1 MPEAAVRADRSAI
14 AAGTGWVATIPRFGL
29 SAAQPA
35 IRIDGDIEAPGIA
48 VVHNRSVMF
57 DGALYNGAD
66 LAREF
71 GLSSTTTPA
80 AVVAHAWQ
88 TWGVSALDR
97 LKGIFLLAVAD
108 HGGESITIARDPLG
122 VYPGF
127 YVLTGDAL
135 HVSTSVAPL
144 LSAKGVSRAVNRI
157 AIADHLCHRWPDP
170 EETYFEQVRR
180 LPPANVLTVTA
191 TGVSRR
197 QYWDPDPIDRPT
209 RWATDDELDQFESV
223 LDRAVSRAM
232 GFGPTGIFLSG
243 GFDSISVAAFA
254 TDIAR
259 RTAQRDP
266 IALSLAFPDPSC
278 NEEMVQRGV
287 AKGLGLDQILLS
299 FDDALG
305 GRGLI
310 EAATDLIA
318 QWPVPMLNLWNP
330 AYGALAARG
339 RARGCRVILTGNGGD
354 EWLAVSPFLAA
365 DLIKSLDVVGFIRFA
380 TTLKRSYRASRLSLW
395 RGAVW
400 TFGLRP
406 LMSAALGRM
415 APVAWRESRERR
427 LIASTPAWIAPD
439 RALRAQMD
447 ARAGRNLADPNPP
460 AGFYRRDA
468 RTALDHPLMAI
479 ELEEHFEFSRRL
491 GVRLLHPYWDADL
504 VDLLARIPPS
514 VLNRGGRTKGMVRHA
529 LARRFPG
536 LGFER
541 QKKVAATSF
550 YHRILLE
557 DGPRL
562 WRAMGGAS
570 ELARLEIVDA
580 RMLEST
586 VHALFA
592 GAQPQQLYR
601 LWDVLG
607 LEAWLRAQTN

>member
-1 MPEAAVRADRSAI
+1 MLEAAVRADRSVT
-14 AAGTGWVATIPRFGL
+14 AADTGWVATLPRFTRASSDLLIRVSGDQAPRI
-29 SAAQPA
+29 AAA
-35 IRIDGDIEAPGIA
+35 GDISA
-48 VVHNRSVMF
+48 VF
-57 DGALYNGAD
+57 DGTLYNGPE
-66 LAREF
+66 LARE
-71 GLSSTTTPA
+71 LELPA
-80 AVVAHAWQ
+80 GASPAIVAANAWQ
-88 TWGVSALDR
+88 VWGPAALDR
-97 LKGIFLLAVAD
+97 LKGIFLVGIVDRRAR
-108 HGGESITIARDPLG
+108 SIAIARDPLG

-127 YVLTGDAL
+127 YVLAPDAL

-144 LSAKGVSRAVNRI
+144 LHVKGVSRAVNRI

-180 LPPANVLTVTA
+180 LPPANVVTVTSV
-191 TGVSRR
+191 GVTRR
-197 QYWDPDPIDRPT
+197 QYWDPYPIDQAT
-209 RWATDDELDQFESV
+209 RWASEEELDQFETV

-259 RTAQRDP
+259 RTAQPDP
-266 IALSLAFPDPSC
+266 IALSLAFPDPTC
-278 NEEMVQRGV
+278 NEEVVQRGV
-287 AKGLGLDQILLS
+287 AKGLGIDQVLLS
-299 FDDALG
+299 FEEALG

-310 EAATDLIA
+310 EAATGLIA
-318 QWPVPMLNLWNP
+318 EWPVPMLNLWNP
-330 AYGALAARG
+330 AYATLAARG

-380 TTLKRSYRASRLSLW
+380 ATLKRSYSASRLSLW
-395 RGAVW
+395 RGSVW

-406 LMSAALGRM
+406 LLSAAVGRV
-415 APVAWRESRERR
+415 APAWWRRSREQR

-468 RTALDHPLMAI
+468 RTAFDHPLMAI

-504 VDLLARIPPS
+504 VDLLARIPPPL
-514 VLNRGGRTKGMVRHA
+514 LNRGGRAKGMVRHT

-541 QKKVAATSF
+541 HKKVAATSF

-557 DGPRL
+557 EGPRL
-562 WRAMGGAS
+562 WRAMGGAR

-586 VHALFA
+586 VHALCA
-592 GAQPQQLYR
+592 GAQSQQLYR

-607 LEAWLRAQTN
+607 LEAWLRAQAN

>member
-1 MPEAAVRADRSAI
+1 MPEAVLTADRSA
-14 AAGTGWVATIPRFGL
+14 AARDAGWVASLPRHVG
-29 SAAQPA
+29 SGSSIRVDGNQAPA
-35 IRIDGDIEAPGIA
+35 IASAPTL
-48 VVHNRSVMF
+48 SVLF
-57 DGALYNGAD
+57 DGALYNGPE
-66 LAREF
+66 LARE
-71 GLSSTTTPA
+71 LDLPTTA
-80 AVVAHAWQ
+80 AAAAIVVAAWQ
-88 TWGVSALDR
+88 QWGPAALDR
-97 LKGIFLLAVAD
+97 LKGIFLLAVLD
-108 HGGESITIARDPLG
+108 RHRESIAIARDPLG

-127 YVLTGDAL
+127 YVLSLDAV

-144 LSAKGVSRAVNRI
+144 LDVPGVSRAVNRL
-157 AIADHLCHRWPDP
+157 ALADHLCHRWPDP

-180 LPPANVLTVTA
+180 LPPANVVTVTPS
-191 TGVSRR
+191 GMSRR
-197 QYWDPDPIDRPT
+197 QYWDPDPVDQPT
-209 RWATDDELDQFESV
+209 RWATDEELDQFETV

-232 GFGPTGIFLSG
+232 AFGPVGIFLSG

-259 RTAQRDP
+259 RTGQRDP
-266 IALSLAFPDPSC
+266 VALSLAFPDPSC
-278 NEEMVQRGV
+278 NEEIVQRGV
-287 AKGLGLDQILLS
+287 AKGLGIDQILLS

-310 EAATDLIA
+310 EAATELIA
-318 QWPVPMLNLWNP
+318 EWPVPMLNLWNP
-330 AYGALAARG
+330 AYASLSARG

-365 DLIKSLDVVGFIRFA
+365 DLIKSLDVVNFVRFA
-380 TTLKRSYRASRLSLW
+380 ATLKRSYRASRLSLW

-406 LMSAALGRM
+406 LMSAAVGRI
-415 APVAWRESRERR
+415 APTWWRRSREQR
-427 LIASTPAWIAPD
+427 LISSTPAWIAPD
-439 RALRAQMD
+439 RTLRAQMD
-447 ARAGRNLADPNPP
+447 ARAGRNLGDPNPP
-460 AGFYRRDA
+460 TGFYRRDA

-504 VDLLARIPPS
+504 VDLLARIPPQ
-514 VLNRGGRTKGMVRHA
+514 VLNRGGRAKGMVRHT

-541 QKKVAATSF
+541 HKKVAATSF
-550 YHRILLE
+550 YHRILIE

-562 WRAMGGAS
+562 WREMGGVR
-570 ELARLEIVDA
+570 ELERLEIVDA

-586 VHALFA
+586 VHALFT
-592 GAQPQQLYR
+592 GARPQQLYR

-607 LEAWLRAQTN
+607 LEAWLRAQRN

>member
-1 MPEAAVRADRSAI
+1 MPEAARANRLTSGDA
-14 AAGTGWVATIPRFGL
+14 GWVATLPRVPSL
-29 SAAQPA
+29 DAS
-35 IRIDGDIEAPGIA
+35 IRIAGSESPALASIGD
-48 VVHNRSVMF
+48 VSVAF
-57 DGALYNGAD
+57 DGALYNTAS
-66 LAREF
+66 LAGEL
-71 GLSSTTTPA
+71 GLAPA
-80 AVVAHAWQ
+80 AGPAEVIAHAWQ
-88 TWGVSALDR
+88 RWESSALDR
-97 LKGIFLLAVAD
+97 LKGIFLLVVAD
-108 HGGESITIARDPLG
+108 RRRNCVAVARDPLG
-122 VYPGF
+122 VYPVF
-127 YVLTGDAL
+127 YVIDAQAV

-144 LSAKGVSRAVNRI
+144 LNVNGVSRAVNRI
-157 AIADHLCHRWPDP
+157 ALADHLCHRWPDP

-180 LPPANVLTVTA
+180 LPPANVVTVTSV
-191 TGVSRR
+191 GVSRR
-197 QYWDPDPIDRPT
+197 QYWDPDPINRPT
-209 RWATDDELDQFESV
+209 NWATEEELNQFDTV

-232 GFGPTGIFLSG
+232 AFGPTGIFLSG

-278 NEEMVQRGV
+278 NEEIVQRGV
-287 AKGLGLDQILLS
+287 AKGLGIDQILLS
-299 FDDALG
+299 FEDALG
-305 GRGLI
+305 ARGLI
-310 EAATDLIA
+310 EAATALIA
-318 QWPVPMLNLWNP
+318 EWPVPMLNLWNP
-330 AYGALAARG
+330 AYAALAARG

-380 TTLKRSYRASRLSLW
+380 ATLKRSYRASRLSLW
-395 RGAVW
+395 RGAIW

-406 LMSAALGRM
+406 LMSAALGRA
-415 APVAWRESRERR
+415 APTWWRSSRERR

-468 RTALDHPLMAI
+468 RTAFDHPLMAI

-514 VLNRGGRTKGMVRHA
+514 LLNRGGRAKGMVRHT

-541 QKKVAATSF
+541 HKKVAATSF

-557 DGPRL
+557 DAPRL
-562 WRAMGGAS
+562 WRAMGGAR
-570 ELARLEIVDA
+570 ELARMEIVDA

>member
-1 MPEAAVRADRSAI
+1 MPEAAARATRLTT
-14 AAGTGWVATIPRFGL
+14 AADAGWVATISRVLSSNASIRMSGVASPVVASLGDL
-29 SAAQPA
+29 SA
-35 IRIDGDIEAPGIA
+35 
-48 VVHNRSVMF
+48 MF
-57 DGALYNGAD
+57 DGALYNAAD
-66 LAREF
+66 LTSELR
-71 GLSSTTTPA
+71 LPSHTTA
-80 AVVAHAWQ
+80 AEVVAHSWQ
-88 TWGVSALDR
+88 RWGSRALDR
-97 LKGIFLLAVAD
+97 LKGVFLLGVAD
-108 HGGESITIARDPLG
+108 RRQGSIYIARDPLG

-127 YVLTGDAL
+127 YVIDGEAVHL
-135 HVSTSVAPL
+135 STSVAPL
-144 LSAKGVSRAVNRI
+144 LSVDGVSRAVNRI
-157 AIADHLCHRWPDP
+157 ALADHLCHRWPDS

-180 LPPANVLTVTA
+180 LPPGNVVTVTTA
-191 TGVSRR
+191 GAARR
-197 QYWDPDPIDRPT
+197 QYWDPDPLDQPT
-209 RWATDDELDQFESV
+209 KWATEDELDQFDTV

-232 GFGPTGIFLSG
+232 AFGPTGVFLSG

-254 TDIAR
+254 TDHAR
-259 RTAQRDP
+259 RTAQADP
-266 IALSLAFPDPSC
+266 IALSLAFPDPTC
-278 NEEMVQRGV
+278 NEEIVQRGV
-287 AKGLGLDQILLS
+287 AKGLGIDQILLS

-310 EAATDLIA
+310 EAATAMIA
-318 QWPVPMLNLWNP
+318 EWPVPMLNLWNP
-330 AYGALAARG
+330 AYAALAARG

-365 DLIKSLDVVGFIRFA
+365 DLIKSLDIVGFVRFA

-395 RGAVW
+395 RGAIW

-406 LMSAALGRM
+406 LMSAALGRV
-415 APVAWRESRERR
+415 APTWWRRSRERR
-427 LIASTPAWIAPD
+427 LIASTPLWIAPD
-439 RALRAQMD
+439 RTLRAQMD
-447 ARAGRNLADPNPP
+447 ARAGHNLADPNPP

-468 RTALDHPLMAI
+468 RTAFDHPLMAI

-504 VDLLARIPPS
+504 VDLLARIPPPL
-514 VLNRGGRTKGMVRHA
+514 LNRGGRAKGMVRHT

-541 QKKVAATSF
+541 HKKVAATRF
-550 YHRILLE
+550 YHRILLQ

-562 WRAMGGAS
+562 WHAMGGVR
-570 ELARLEIVDA
+570 EIARVESTETKT
-580 RMLEST
+580 LEST

>member
-1 MPEAAVRADRSAI
+1 
-14 AAGTGWVATIPRFGL
+14 
-29 SAAQPA
+29 
-35 IRIDGDIEAPGIA
+35 
-48 VVHNRSVMF
+48 MF

-66 LAREF
+66 LARDL
-71 GLSSTTTPA
+71 GIAPTNTA
-80 AVVAHAWQ
+80 ADIVTAAWQ
-88 TWGVSALDR
+88 RWRDSALER
-97 LKGIFLLAVAD
+97 LKGIFLIAVVDREA
-108 HGGESITIARDPLG
+108 GSITIARDPLG

-127 YVLTGDAL
+127 YVLASDAV

-144 LSAKGVSRAVNRI
+144 LRVKGVSRAVNRI

-180 LPPANVLTVTA
+180 LPPANTVTVTA
-191 TGVSRR
+191 AGVSRR

-209 RWATDDELDQFESV
+209 RWATEDELDQFESV

-232 GFGPTGIFLSG
+232 AFGPAGIFLSG

-254 TDIAR
+254 ADIAR
-259 RTAQRDP
+259 RNGQRDP
-266 IALSLAFPDPSC
+266 IGLSLVFPDPSC
-278 NEEMVQRGV
+278 NEEVVQRGV
-287 AKGLGLDQILLS
+287 AKGLGLEQILLS
-299 FDDALG
+299 FDEALG

-318 QWPVPMLNLWNP
+318 EWPVPMLNLWNP
-330 AYGALAARG
+330 AYATLAARG
-339 RARGCRVILTGNGGD
+339 RDRGCRVILTGNGGD

-365 DLIKSLDVVGFIRFA
+365 DLIKSLDVIGFVRFA
-380 TTLKRSYRASRLSLW
+380 TTLKRSYSASRLSLW

-406 LMSAALGRM
+406 LMSAAVGRA
-415 APVAWRESRERR
+415 APAWWRRSRERR
-427 LIASTPAWIAPD
+427 LVASTPSWIAPD

-460 AGFYRRDA
+460 TGFYRRDA

-479 ELEEHFEFSRRL
+479 ELEEHFEFSRRV

-504 VDLLARIPPS
+504 VDLLARIPPAL
-514 VLNRGGRTKGMVRHA
+514 LNRGGRAKGMVRHT

-541 QKKVAATSF
+541 HKKVAATSF
-550 YHRILLE
+550 YQRILLE
-557 DGPRL
+557 EGPRL
-562 WRAMGGAS
+562 WREMGGPR

-580 RMLEST
+580 GMLESS
-586 VHALFA
+586 VHALFT

-607 LEAWLRAQTN
+607 LEAWLRAQKN

>member
-1 MPEAAVRADRSAI
+1 MPEAALTAERSQAI
-14 AAGTGWVATIPRFGL
+14 AGAGWVASLSRSIPLGSIRTDGEQAPEIVTVHGL
-29 SAAQPA
+29 S
-35 IRIDGDIEAPGIA
+35 
-48 VVHNRSVMF
+48 VLF
-57 DGALYNGAD
+57 DGALYNGPE
-66 LAREF
+66 LARE
-71 GLSSTTTPA
+71 LSLSA
-80 AVVAHAWQ
+80 AASPCAIAAAAWHR
-88 TWGVSALDR
+88 WGAGALDR

-108 HGGESITIARDPLG
+108 RASESIAIARDPLG

-127 YVLTGDAL
+127 YVLAPDAL

-144 LSAKGVSRAVNRI
+144 LNVAGVSRAVNRI
-157 AIADHLCHRWPDP
+157 ALADHLCHRWPDP

-180 LPPANVLTVTA
+180 LPPANVVTITSRGA
-191 TGVSRR
+191 SRR
-197 QYWDPDPIDRPT
+197 QYWDPDPIDQPT
-209 RWATDDELDQFESV
+209 RWATQEELDQFETV
-223 LDRAVSRAM
+223 LDRAISRAM
-232 GFGPTGIFLSG
+232 AFGPTGIFLSG

-259 RTAQRDP
+259 RSGQRDP
-266 IALSLAFPDPSC
+266 LALSLVFPDPTC
-278 NEEMVQRGV
+278 NEEVVQRGV
-287 AKGLGLDQILLS
+287 AKGLGIDQVLLS
-299 FDDALG
+299 FEEALG

-310 EAATDLIA
+310 EAATALIA
-318 QWPVPMLNLWNP
+318 EWPVPMLNLWNP
-330 AYGALAARG
+330 AYAALSARG
-339 RARGCRVILTGNGGD
+339 QARGCRTILTGNGGD

-365 DLIKSLDVVGFIRFA
+365 DLIKSLDVVGFVRFA
-380 TTLKRSYRASRLSLW
+380 ATLKRSYRASRLSLW

-415 APVAWRESRERR
+415 APGWWRRSREQR
-427 LIASTPAWIAPD
+427 LIASTPGWIAPD

-460 AGFYRRDA
+460 TGFYRRDA

-504 VDLLARIPPS
+504 VDLLARIPPHL
-514 VLNRGGRTKGMVRHA
+514 LNRGGRAKGMVRHT

-541 QKKVAATSF
+541 HKKVAATSF

-557 DGPRL
+557 EGPRL
-562 WRAMGGAS
+562 WRAMDGVR

-586 VHALFA
+586 VHALLA

-607 LEAWLRAQTN
+607 LEAWLRAQRY